1 MPGLSLSSS
10 LKVEDDVVFRE
21 LDGEGVILN
30 LASGI
35 YFGLDET
42 GTRMWRLIEQHGQ
55 LKAVLTAL
63 CDEYEAAP
71 HTIEHDLIALASELV
86 DKGLL
91 GPSAPPAP

>member
-1 MPGLSLSSS
+1 MADLSLKSS
-10 LKVEDDVVFRE
+10 LKVSDDVVFRE

-55 LKAVLTAL
+55 LGAVLAAL
-63 CDEYEAAP
+63 SEEYEALP
-71 HTIEHDLIALASELV
+71 ETIERDLVRLASELSE
-86 DKGLL
+86 KGLL
-91 GPSAPPAP
+91 VPV